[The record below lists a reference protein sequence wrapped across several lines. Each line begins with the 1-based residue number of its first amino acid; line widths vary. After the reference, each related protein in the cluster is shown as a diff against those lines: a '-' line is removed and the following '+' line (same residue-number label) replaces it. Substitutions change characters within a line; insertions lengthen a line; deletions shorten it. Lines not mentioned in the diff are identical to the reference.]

1 MRLGSRCGTENLLF
15 AAHRRFKFQKRR
27 QLFIC
32 MHNETLSVVAVCV
45 CNPDRSSFK
54 YRKLRPSPSSNSLCL
69 RLSSDYFPNA
79 SSCRAYADEEFGPET
94 LQMEA
99 FRLHY

>member
-32 MHNETLSVVAVCV
+32 MHNETLSVVAVCI

-54 YRKLRPSPSSNSLCL
+54 FES
-69 RLSSDYFPNA
+69 
-79 SSCRAYADEEFGPET
+79 
-94 LQMEA
+94 
-99 FRLHY
+99 